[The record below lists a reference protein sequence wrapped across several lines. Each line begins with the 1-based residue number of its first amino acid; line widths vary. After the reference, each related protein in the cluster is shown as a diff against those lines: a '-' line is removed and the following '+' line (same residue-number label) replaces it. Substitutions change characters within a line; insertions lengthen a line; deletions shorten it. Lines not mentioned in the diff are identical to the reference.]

1 MKGLKPNITVRE
13 IRAREKMSQKEFGKT
28 LGVSAQT
35 VGSWEKNVYSI
46 SPENLVKLC
55 LTYHVS
61 SFDLLGAWYFFTNK
75 LEFNSS

>member
-1 MKGLKPNITVRE
+1 MKDLKPNITVRE
-13 IRAREKMSQKEFGKT
+13 IRAREKMNQKEFGKT

-35 VGSWEKNVYSI
+35 IGSWEKNVYSI

-61 SFDLLGAWYFFTNK
+61 SFDLLGA
-75 LEFNSS
+75 

>member
-1 MKGLKPNITVRE
+1 MKDLKPNITIRE
-13 IRAREKMSQKEFGKT
+13 IRARERMSQKEFGKK

-61 SFDLLGAWYFFTNK
+61 SFDLLGA
-75 LEFNSS
+75 